1 MEKLLQII
9 LNEYIPK
16 NKINKFSKL
25 ISEYGFNNLTYYNE
39 EKQSKTNPL
48 KIPIDILKQRLYNK
62 ISEVEE
68 PKVEEVDSDQ
78 RTDYVL
84 WQLPKADSS
93 DQDTLLNKCDVF
105 INKIKNTNKRNK
117 HYYYYFGYYLQRF
130 KNIYVIDHSI
140 EDFNKF
146 IEERYEMKKSKLYSY
161 IQFFKLC
168 QEYQILLT
176 CNLTFTEIINNGI
189 NIKFLLNSS

>member
-25 ISEYGFNNLTYYNE
+25 ISKYGFNNLTYYNE

-146 IEERYEMKKSKLYSY
+146 IEERYNMKKSKLYSY

>member
-9 LNEYIPK
+9 LYIPK

-39 EKQSKTNPL
+39 EKQSKMDYY
-48 KIPIDILKQRLYNK
+48 KIPLDILKQRLYNK

-105 INKIKNTNKRNK
+105 INKKK
-117 HYYYYFGYYLQRF
+117 
-130 KNIYVIDHSI
+130 
-140 EDFNKF
+140 
-146 IEERYEMKKSKLYSY
+146 YE
-161 IQFFKLC
+161 
-168 QEYQILLT
+168 
-176 CNLTFTEIINNGI
+176 
-189 NIKFLLNSS
+189 

>member
-1 MEKLLQII
+1 MNIFQ
-9 LNEYIPK
+9 K

-68 PKVEEVDSDQ
+68 PKAEEV
-78 RTDYVL
+78 
-84 WQLPKADSS
+84 DSS

-117 HYYYYFGYYLQRF
+117 HYHYYFGYYLQRF

-146 IEERYEMKKSKLYSY
+146 IEERYNMKKSKLYSY

>member
-39 EKQSKTNPL
+39 EKQSKMNYY
-48 KIPIDILKQRLYNK
+48 KIPLDILKQRLYNK
-62 ISEVEE
+62 IREVEE
-68 PKVEEVDSDQ
+68 PKVEEV
-78 RTDYVL
+78 
-84 WQLPKADSS
+84 DSS

-117 HYYYYFGYYLQRF
+117 HYYYYFGYYLLRF

-146 IEERYEMKKSKLYSY
+146 IEERYNMKKSKLYSY

-176 CNLTFTEIINNGI
+176 CDLTFTEIINNGI
-189 NIKFLLNSS
+189 NINFLLNSS

>member
-176 CNLTFTEIINNGI
+176 CDLTFTEIINNGI